1 MKSVLIVEHDD
12 GVAEALAQT
21 LAVHGYAP
29 QRTDSGLAALGL
41 LDGVRL
47 VLLGLTLPDLAGHE
61 VCRRIREQSCVP
73 VIALSEPT
81 DELDELDRVMA
92 LHMGADDVVA
102 KPFGRFELMAR
113 VQAVLRRAGSC
124 PWHERAAADA
134 RGAESG
140 PGPSAHPATS
150 VASSDMEAVPV
161 PAQRTA
167 SGDTAT
173 PVGAAGAATPVGATG
188 AAGAVAWA
196 GTARPQAQAAAVGTV
211 AAVNADAG
219 LNGSGCLSAGPL
231 LLDPRIRKVFL
242 HGAEV
247 RITRKEFDLLAMLI
261 QEPGTVMKRQEI
273 MARVWDE
280 NWFGS
285 TRTLDVHVGSLRGK
299 LGSAEWI
306 ETVRGVGYRLTVP
319 VTQGR

>member
-12 GVAEALAQT
+12 GVAETLAQI

-29 QRTDSGLAALGL
+29 QRTDSGLAALDL

-92 LHMGADDVVA
+92 LTMGADDVVSR
-102 KPFGRFELMAR
+102 PFGRFELMAR

-134 RGAESG
+134 
-140 PGPSAHPATS
+140 T
-150 VASSDMEAVPV
+150 
-161 PAQRTA
+161 TA
-167 SGDTAT
+167 SHAMEMSPPREVT
-173 PVGAAGAATPVGATG
+173 PIPGQRSAPVDE
-188 AAGAVAWA
+188 
-196 GTARPQAQAAAVGTV
+196 PEPS
-211 AAVNADAG
+211 
-219 LNGSGCLSAGPL
+219 GSGCLSAGPL
-231 LLDPRIRKVFL
+231 LVDPRIRKVFL

-261 QEPGTVMKRQEI
+261 EDPGTVMKRQEI

-299 LGSAEWI
+299 LGSPEWI

-319 VTQGR
+319 VVAG